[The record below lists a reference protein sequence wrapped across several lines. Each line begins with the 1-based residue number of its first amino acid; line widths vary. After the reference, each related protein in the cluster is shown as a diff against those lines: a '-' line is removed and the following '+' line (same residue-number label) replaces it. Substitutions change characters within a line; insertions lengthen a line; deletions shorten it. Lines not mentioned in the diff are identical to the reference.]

1 MSTRSVLL
9 LSTLAFGLTS
19 GAVGRSQAA
28 PAPPSLGDFFKPGL
42 VLQDRNGDGAVDFVD
57 LRLVLP
63 DRPTEVEVTAAADVA
78 ARLGFETEAMNL
90 PLPRGAGGQ
99 PAVFVGAGSLAS
111 AGTTAQALGATGL
124 GPGDGLVAAFR
135 VDGVPAVAVLGGGDA
150 GTTAAAVMLA
160 GRLPYVWDPKGPTA
174 DTVAG
179 DVRDFLKGHNL
190 TATAAGVSAVYVQQD
205 GDAAVRVVVDAQMAS
220 GAELVKAQAALNQLR
235 VSRDAKRALSYPGV
249 RALRIRLGAPSSRGA
264 IVDLPRAVA
273 PPAPAEPPAR
283 RPGNGAKE
291 NLDLSSFY
299 SIEGALADTNNN
311 LIPDRVD
318 VVLSPQGE
326 GSEGVV
332 DLAARLGLES
342 TGVERADREARL
354 GDHGA
359 RRRTDSRPRRR
370 VASARRKTDQG
381 RQVDAARAR
390 TGRRARS
397 SW

>member
-1 MSTRSVLL
+1 MKAEGHRNHAVPFCFFARPIFAWAPGARIAAQVCPRDPSSFSPRSRSV
-9 LSTLAFGLTS
+9 SRQAR
-19 GAVGRSQAA
+19 VGRSQPA

-63 DRPTEVEVTAAADVA
+63 DHPTEVEVTAAADVA

-90 PLPRGAGGQ
+90 PFPRGAGGQ

-111 AGTTAQALGATGL
+111 AGTTAQALGASGL

-179 DVRDFLKGHNL
+179 DVRDFLKGHDL

-220 GAELVKAQAALNQLR
+220 GAELVKAQVALNQLR

-291 NLDLSSFY
+291 NLDLSTFY
-299 SIEGALADTNNN
+299 SIEGALADSDNN

-318 VVLSPQGE
+318 V
-326 GSEGVV
+326 
-332 DLAARLGLES
+332 AA
-342 TGVERADREARL
+342 ER
-354 GDHGA
+354 
-359 RRRTDSRPRRR
+359 
-370 VASARRKTDQG
+370 
-381 RQVDAARAR
+381 ARAR
-390 TGRRARS
+390 GARASSISRRDSASNRPA
-397 SW
+397 